1 MVISLENFIKI
12 LDFIKEN
19 YLKDDKF
26 SKDLNSYFSNS
37 NITIL
42 NDRNYFLIEWLEDIL
57 NDKDKM
63 IEYYIFELDWGKR
76 GKDCIFIENKT
87 YSLKTYKDLYYYLIN
102 YEKD

>member
-76 GKDCIFIENKT
+76 GKDCIFYENKKH
-87 YSLKTYKDLYYYLIN
+87 SLKTYKDLYYYLIN